1 MEFDMSKMG
10 MIFCLIYML
19 IIILCCSLALW
30 ADGDPKGQ
38 FVLLQIPLVLFAQL
52 DILRKI
58 GLDTLLLNSW
68 FVGYLVIVPPTF
80 ALLYC
85 FGWFIEYI
93 KASKLVY
100 IALGI
105 YIASNVLGVLI
116 AYIFL
121 GILS

>member
-10 MIFCLIYML
+10 MIFFLIYML
-19 IIILCCSLALW
+19 IIILCCSLAFW
-30 ADGDPKGQ
+30 PGGDSKGQ
-38 FVLLQIPLVLFAQL
+38 FVLLQTPLVLFAQL

-80 ALLYC
+80 VLLYC

-93 KASKLVY
+93 KGK
-100 IALGI
+100 
-105 YIASNVLGVLI
+105 
-116 AYIFL
+116 
-121 GILS
+121 

>member
-30 ADGDPKGQ
+30 ANGDPKGQ

-80 ALLYC
+80 VLLYC

-93 KASKLVY
+93 KGK
-100 IALGI
+100 
-105 YIASNVLGVLI
+105 
-116 AYIFL
+116 
-121 GILS
+121 